1 MDKTQEKE
9 SARTLT
15 GKSGLRTVSRL
26 LCIAISLVGCF
37 FTADI
42 NLYFGLSVMREQ
54 YYGILIA
61 LVLANAFL
69 LYPAT
74 RGTPRTK
81 VPWYDV
87 ILSILGFS
95 VGMYVAI
102 GYRKIL
108 WEIGIITPDRVVMGF
123 LAVVLVLEGV
133 RRTLGYAMVIIG
145 AVFILYARFAWLIP
159 GMFGGDGVP
168 WDRLLNYLYLDPNG
182 LLGAPTDVAAYII
195 LAFVLFGNLL
205 FLAGG
210 GKFILGFSESTFGRF
225 RGGPAKVSVVASSLF
240 GMISGSAVANVAAVG
255 VVTIPMMKASGQK
268 PHIAAAI
275 ETVSSTGGQLMPPV
289 MGAAAFVM
297 ATFIGVPY
305 RDIAIAAALPA
316 ILYYMAIFFQ
326 VDLEAGKSGLMGV
339 PKEQLPPMKKA
350 LSGSHLF
357 FIPFLVLCYTL
368 FILWLPAGKA
378 AVMTG
383 FSIFLLSFFKRETRF
398 HFGWLIKALEDTG
411 RNMIDMVLV
420 VGVACFVIGVLN
432 VTGLSFVFT
441 MFLGMISG
449 KNVLVL
455 LLIIAAVST
464 VLGMGMPTTA
474 VYILLASLMAAALVE
489 AGIPVMAAHMFIF
502 YTAMLSMITPPVALA
517 AYAAANIAR
526 TDPMRTGYTAMRLG
540 FTVFILPFIFTLWPV
555 LMLQGAIWDIFIC
568 ALSVAV
574 GIALFSCFLVGY
586 IYVEISWIERML
598 FGVAGIGFM
607 ILPKAPYFKIGLV
620 SHIVGGAIL
629 LGLILWEWEKRAKLH
644 RQSVQPQ
651 VLAK

>member
-1 MDKTQEKE
+1 VDETQEKE
-9 SARTLT
+9 SARTLV
-15 GKSGLRTVSRL
+15 GKGALQTISKF

-42 NLYFGLSVMREQ
+42 NLYFGLNVMREQ

-61 LVLANAFL
+61 LVLACTFL

-74 RGTPRTK
+74 RGTRRTK
-81 VPWYDV
+81 VPWYDI
-87 ILSILGFS
+87 ILSILGFC
-95 VGMYVAI
+95 VGMYVAV

-108 WEIGIITPDRVVMGF
+108 WEIGIITPDRVIMGF

-145 AVFILYARFAWLIP
+145 ALFILYARFAWLIP

-182 LLGAPTDVAAYII
+182 LLGAPTEVAAYII
-195 LAFVLFGNLL
+195 LSFVLFGSML

-210 GKFILGFSESTFGRF
+210 GKFILGFSQSIFGRF

-297 ATFIGVPY
+297 ASFIGVPY

-326 VDLEAGKSGLMGV
+326 VDLEAGKSGLTGV
-339 PKEQLPPMKKA
+339 PREELPPMRGA
-350 LSGSHLF
+350 MFQSYLF
-357 FIPFLVLCYTL
+357 FIPFIVLCYTL

-378 AVMTG
+378 AVVTA
-383 FSIFLLSFFKRETRF
+383 FSIYLLSFLKPETRF
-398 HFGWLIKALEDTG
+398 RFGWLLEALENTG
-411 RNMIDMVLV
+411 RSMIDMVLV

-455 LLIIAAVST
+455 LVIIAAVST

-489 AGIPVMAAHMFIF
+489 AGIPVMVAHMFIF

-526 TDPMRTGYTAMRLG
+526 TDPMITGYTAMRLG
-540 FTVFILPFIFTLWPV
+540 FTVFILPFIFTIWPV
-555 LMLQGAIWDIFIC
+555 LMLKGSPWEIFIC

-574 GIALFSCFLVGY
+574 GITLFAVFLVGY
-586 IYVEISWIERML
+586 IYRKINLIERIL

-607 ILPKAPYFKIGLV
+607 ILPKAPYFTVGLV
-620 SHIVGGAIL
+620 SHIIGGIIL
-629 LGLILWEWEKRAKLH
+629 SGLILWEWGKRTKL
-644 RQSVQPQ
+644 RKQSILYQ
-651 VLAK
+651 VMTE